1 MNELVVPSEM
11 ESEIALIGC
20 IFLDE
25 SILYQVADM
34 LDIDDF
40 YFQKNKL
47 IYKAML
53 DLSKFGQNIDVTTVV
68 SKLTKDNL
76 LEQCGGLEYIS
87 SIADYSYSTANFET
101 YVELILNASL
111 RRNAINTLGKLAQ
124 DGYNNK
130 QTAFDYIEAVER
142 QVFEL

>member
-1 MNELVVPSEM
+1 MNELVIPSEM

-34 LDIDDF
+34 LDPNDF

-53 DLSKFGQNIDVTTVV
+53 DLSKHGQNVDVTTVV
-68 SKLTKDNL
+68 
-76 LEQCGGLEYIS
+76 
-87 SIADYSYSTANFET
+87 
-101 YVELILNASL
+101 
-111 RRNAINTLGKLAQ
+111 
-124 DGYNNK
+124 
-130 QTAFDYIEAVER
+130 
-142 QVFEL
+142 

>member
-40 YFQKNKL
+40 YFH
-47 IYKAML
+47 
-53 DLSKFGQNIDVTTVV
+53 T
-68 SKLTKDNL
+68 
-76 LEQCGGLEYIS
+76 
-87 SIADYSYSTANFET
+87 
-101 YVELILNASL
+101 
-111 RRNAINTLGKLAQ
+111 
-124 DGYNNK
+124 
-130 QTAFDYIEAVER
+130 
-142 QVFEL
+142 